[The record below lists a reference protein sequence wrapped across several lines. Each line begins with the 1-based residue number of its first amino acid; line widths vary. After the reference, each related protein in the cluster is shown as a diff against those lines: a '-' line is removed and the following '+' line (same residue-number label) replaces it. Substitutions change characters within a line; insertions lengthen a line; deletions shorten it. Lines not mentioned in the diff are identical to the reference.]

1 MFDRTGKEIKT
12 IGALGDFN
20 THRIS
25 PDGQRLAVA
34 ALDSSVRNYTLW
46 LYDIFRE
53 KQTRLTFGPSRST
66 FPAWAPDGSSVV
78 YDSNRTGLYNL
89 FEKRADSTGSEEL
102 ILETASSKYPTAW
115 SADGRFIAY
124 NTTRPGTYSTELW
137 ILPRFGERKPYALLQ
152 GSFNVGQGQFSPDG
166 RWMAYTSD
174 ESGKA
179 EIYVTPFP
187 GGGSKWQISQAGGT
201 SPRWRHDG
209 KELFYLAADSELMA
223 VDVDGSGSAFQV
235 GSARPLF
242 HVLLKTGVSRLDV
255 SPTSEQISFD
265 SAPDG
270 KWFVVNSPPAG
281 SPPPITLITNWAAEL
296 KN

>member
-1 MFDRTGKEIKT
+1 
-12 IGALGDFN
+12 
-20 THRIS
+20 
-25 PDGQRLAVA
+25 
-34 ALDSSVRNYTLW
+34 
-46 LYDIFRE
+46 
-53 KQTRLTFGPSRST
+53 
-66 FPAWAPDGSSVV
+66 
-78 YDSNRTGLYNL
+78 
-89 FEKRADSTGSEEL
+89 
-102 ILETASSKYPTAW
+102 
-115 SADGRFIAY
+115 
-124 NTTRPGTYSTELW
+124 
-137 ILPRFGERKPYALLQ
+137 LLQ

-209 KELFYLAADSELMA
+209 KELFFLAADSELMA
-223 VDVDGSGSAFQV
+223 VDVDSSGSAFQV

-242 HVLLKTGVSRLDV
+242 HVLLKTGVSCLDV

-265 SAPDG
+265 AAPDG